1 MMKCTARGL
10 GLGHFQWLI
19 IAIVCLMGSEAVA
32 QMGGSGRIQGT
43 VLDQNGAA
51 IMGATVVATQVGT
64 GTRRETRT
72 DEGGRYSLAALP
84 VGEYS
89 VVIEAQGFQQYVR
102 SGLQVEAA
110 VTSTIDVSLSIGAI
124 TQQITVTES
133 APVINTTQSTT
144 FRQINQLEMVE
155 VPSSTRSFTHLLT
168 AEAGV
173 ATDLPP
179 VQGNDT
185 GAQSPSVNGLRT
197 TSNSL
202 QFNGIDATNLLSN
215 EGSLTENISPAPE
228 TIQEVKLQ
236 TSLYDASTGRNG
248 GGNFQIITKGG
259 TNDWHGTGTFFFQN
273 DALNANDFF
282 YKRDD
287 IERPESKRYEGGF
300 TLGGPLVR
308 DRVLVFGGY
317 QRTTAKTGF
326 VSTASSTAD
335 LPLFLDYITDRS
347 SPEAFSSNALAAMNA
362 ARAACGFA
370 PVGSITQFGVSAG
383 TYAVGP
389 ELFALTNPVTGD
401 YVIPAP
407 NAGPGFCDRDSS
419 GDPLVDNTSTNNPIT
434 RVRQVVP
441 SEFDQDQF
449 TFRSDINV
457 SDNNRLYGVFFFS
470 NFPSLDSFPDPSSL
484 ASPFT
489 LRRNNRARTMS
500 IGDTHVFSSSLVNEV
515 RFGLLDLNNTRTLD
529 DPFLTDAMTDAAVG
543 IGNPALEFDS
553 SPATRRLGHF
563 TFSGG
568 DAKARVSFG
577 GPNDSFN
584 RRQQRTYSFSDT
596 VSWTQ
601 GAHSLRFGAE
611 YRHHNVRNNLPEEQG
626 TEFEKIASYTALIVG
641 ITKEADTQ
649 YGITEKEFNS
659 NDVSWFVSD
668 DWKLSRSLT
677 LNLGLRWDWFGW
689 PIEARGLLGNFD
701 PSAANT
707 ETLAG
712 GFIVPSDVQATGIPN
727 IDTAVQTVVRANNSH
742 TLSGQDLNN
751 FQPRIG
757 FAWQPF
763 GLQRTV
769 IRGGYGIF
777 FDRPSA
783 AFINTVFSN
792 YPFLREI
799 EVTAPSNA
807 VPIATAFSQQDT
819 TLPFS
824 AWLPMR
830 VVRGTSAT
838 GVYEIRDG
846 TGNTLGATGVLNS
859 PCEPN
864 GPSAGG
870 PCLGN
875 IAETFEFRAID
886 RDLKTPYVQQWNFG
900 VQQELTS
907 NMAIEI
913 RYAGTKGTK
922 LLGAVGLAEPFDLND
937 PDTPDYI
944 FARLN
949 EAYSNAG
956 SPNGELGAGGIPAG
970 DLGTGTAVPSNPC
983 PGNQPSCLAGVGRAY
998 GFFWPVGTGSGAFD
1012 SDDPTDFGALAGNFD
1027 MNVARPM
1034 SGAATN
1040 TTTALVSLDARV
1052 PYMGINTPE
1061 AIILR
1066 NLGNSIYHA
1075 LQTNFTKR
1083 FSHGL
1088 QFNLSYTWS
1097 HSIDDNSS
1105 DPGST
1110 AGGGKPDVPN
1120 TGFIVQGSARKL
1132 AENRSSSDFDRR
1144 HRFSS
1149 SFVWNIP
1156 TGGMTNA
1163 FVSGWQIA
1171 GFIQAQSGSPYSI
1184 FSAEPEAKTAA
1195 DLMNVR
1201 KGAGGLYR
1209 LGFGRPSLVPGAS
1222 IDSLTTNTGDDTI
1235 AFTTTNLAS
1244 ALGQTGSLGRNV
1256 LRADTQKRFDLA
1268 IAKKTNI
1275 TERYSVEVR
1284 SEIFN
1289 LFNNVNFALP
1299 VNDLGDSSV
1308 GNIENT
1314 VGGPRVVQFGFK
1326 FVF

>member
-1 MMKCTARGL
+1 VGL
-10 GLGHFQWLI
+10 RVLYGLI
-19 IAIVCLMGSEAVA
+19 IAAVSLAGIEAWA
-32 QMGGSGRIQGT
+32 QIGATGRLEGT
-43 VLDQNGAA
+43 VLDQNGAS

-72 DEGGRYSLAALP
+72 DASGRYSLPALP
-84 VGEYS
+84 TGEYS
-89 VVIEAQGFQQYVR
+89 LTVEAAGFRQYVR
-102 SGLQVEAA
+102 SGIQVEAA
-110 VTSTIDVSLSIGAI
+110 VTSTIDISLSVGAI
-124 TQQITVTES
+124 TQQITVSES

-202 QFNGIDATNLLSN
+202 QFNGVDATNLLSN

-248 GGNFQIITKGG
+248 GGNFQIVTKGG
-259 TNDWHGTGTFFFQN
+259 SNDWHGTGTFFFQN
-273 DALNANDFF
+273 DAMNANDFF
-282 YKRDD
+282 YNRDGVD
-287 IERPESKRYEGGF
+287 RPQSTRYEGGF
-300 TLGGPLVR
+300 TVGGPLVR
-308 DRVLVFGGY
+308 DRVLLFGGY
-317 QRTTAKTGF
+317 QRTNAKTGF
-326 VSTASSTAD
+326 VSTASAISD

-347 SPEAFSSNALAAMNA
+347 TPAAFSSNVLAAMNA
-362 ARAACGFA
+362 ARAACGIA
-370 PVGSITQFGVSAG
+370 PLASVTSNPATGVFVTGVS
-383 TYAVGP
+383 TVGAN
-389 ELFALTNPVTGD
+389 LFSLRNPVTGD
-401 YVIPAP
+401 FVIPAP
-407 NAGPGFCDRDSS
+407 NASAGYCERNSNGTTRLDHASDM
-419 GDPLVDNTSTNNPIT
+419 NPIT

-449 TFRSDINV
+449 TIRSDINA

-484 ASPFT
+484 VSPFT
-489 LRRNNRARTMS
+489 LRRNNRARTLS
-500 IGDTHVFSSSLVNEV
+500 LGDTHVFNSAVVNDA

-529 DPFLTDAMTDAAVG
+529 DPFLTDAMSNAAVG
-543 IGNPALEFDS
+543 IDNPALVFDN

-563 TFSGG
+563 TFASGTG
-568 DAKARVSFG
+568 LARGSFG

-584 RRQQRTYSFSDT
+584 RRQQRTYSFADT
-596 VSWTQ
+596 VSWTR
-601 GAHSLRFGAE
+601 GAHALRFGME

-659 NDVSWFVSD
+659 NDLSWFIAD
-668 DWKLSRSLT
+668 DWKITRSFT
-677 LNLGLRWDWFGW
+677 LNLGVRWDWFGW
-689 PIEARGLLGNFD
+689 PVEANGFLGNFD
-701 PSAANT
+701 AATANT
-707 ETLAG
+707 ETLDG
-712 GFIVPSDVQATGIPN
+712 GFLVPSNVGTTGISN
-727 IDTAVQTVVRANNSH
+727 IDTTVAATVRASTSS
-742 TLSGQDLNN
+742 TLLDQDLNN

-799 EVTAPSNA
+799 EVTFPSDR
-807 VPIATAFSQQDT
+807 VPIATAYAQQDT
-819 TLPFS
+819 TLPFN

-830 VVRGTSAT
+830 PVYRSNA
-838 GVYEIRDG
+838 YEIRDN
-846 TGNTLGATGVLNS
+846 TGVTLGADGTVN
-859 PCEPN
+859 PNCEPL

-900 VQQELTS
+900 IQQEITS
-907 NMAIEI
+907 NLAIEI

-922 LLGAVGLAEPFDLND
+922 LLGAVGLAEPYDLND
-937 PDTPDYI
+937 PNTPDFI
-944 FARLN
+944 FERLN
-949 EAYSNAG
+949 QAYANAG
-956 SPNGELGAGGIPAG
+956 SPNGALGAGSIPAN
-970 DLGTGTAVPSNPC
+970 DPGTGAAFPSSPC

-998 GFFWPVGTGSGAFD
+998 GFFWPTGTGSGNQN
-1012 SDDPTDFGALAGNFD
+1012 FGVLAGTFD
-1027 MNVARPM
+1027 MNVGRPM
-1034 SGAATN
+1034 TGSTNN
-1040 TTTALVSLDARV
+1040 TTTAVVNLDARV
-1052 PYMGINTPE
+1052 PFMGINTPE
-1061 AIILR
+1061 AIILKS
-1066 NLGNSIYHA
+1066 LGNSIYHA
-1075 LQTNFTKR
+1075 LQTNLTKR
-1083 FSHGL
+1083 FSHGV
-1088 QFNLSYTWS
+1088 QFNVSYTWS
-1097 HSIDDNSS
+1097 HSIDDNSA

-1120 TGFIVQGSARKL
+1120 TGFVVQGTSRNLRA
-1132 AENRSSSDFDRR
+1132 NRGSSDFDRT
-1144 HRFSS
+1144 HRFST
-1149 SFVWNIP
+1149 SFVWDIP

-1163 FVSGWQIA
+1163 LVSGWQLA
-1171 GFIQAQSGSPYSI
+1171 GFIQAQSGSPYSV

-1195 DLMNVR
+1195 NLLNTR
-1201 KGAGGLYR
+1201 LGSGGLYR
-1209 LGFGRPSLVPGAS
+1209 LGFGRPSLAPGTTV
-1222 IDSLTTNTGDDTI
+1222 DTLTNTSDKTI
-1235 AFTTTNLAS
+1235 AFTTTGLTS
-1244 ALGQTGSLGRNV
+1244 PLGQNGNLGRNV
-1256 LRADTQKRFDLA
+1256 FRGSSQKRFDMA
-1268 IAKKTNI
+1268 ISKKTNI
-1275 TERYSVEVR
+1275 TERYTAEFR
-1284 SEIFN
+1284 TEIFN

-1308 GNIENT
+1308 GEIEQT
-1314 VGGPRVVQFGFK
+1314 IGGPRVVQFGFK
-1326 FVF
+1326 FTF

>member
-1 MMKCTARGL
+1 MRTIVKRRITAKAVIACLWALAICL
-10 GLGHFQWLI
+10 GGTAGTAW
-19 IAIVCLMGSEAVA
+19 A
-32 QMGGSGRIQGT
+32 QIGATGRLEGA

-51 IMGATVVATQVGT
+51 IMGAAVVATQVGT
-64 GTRRETRT
+64 GTRRETTT
-72 DEGGRYSLAALP
+72 DEAGRYSLAALP

-89 VVIEAQGFQQYVR
+89 VVVEAQGFQQYVR
-102 SGLQVEAA
+102 SGVHVEAS
-110 VTSTIDVSLSIGAI
+110 VTGTINLTLNVGAI
-124 TQQITVTES
+124 TQSITVTES
-133 APVINTTQSTT
+133 APVLNTSQSTT

-173 ATDLPP
+173 ATDLSP

-259 TNDWHGTGTFFFQN
+259 TNDWHGTGTLFFQN
-273 DALNANDFF
+273 DSLNANDFF
-282 YKRDD
+282 YNRDE
-287 IERPESKRYEGGF
+287 IERPESKRYEAGL
-300 TLGGPLVR
+300 TVGGPLVR
-308 DRVLVFGGY
+308 DRVLLFGGY

-326 VSTASSTAD
+326 VSTASGTAD
-335 LPLFLDYITDRS
+335 LPLFLDYLTDRS
-347 SPEAFSSNALAAMNA
+347 STTAFSNNILAAMNA
-362 ARAACGFA
+362 ARAACGIA
-370 PVGSITQFGVSAG
+370 PLADVTVSPVGAN
-383 TYAVGP
+383 
-389 ELFALTNPVTGD
+389 LFTLRNPVTGD
-401 YVIPAP
+401 FVIPAP
-407 NAGPGFCDRDSS
+407 NAAAGTCDLNAD
-419 GDPLVDNTSTNNPIT
+419 GTVKVDNTSHLNPVT

-441 SEFDQDQF
+441 SEFDQNQF
-449 TFRSDINV
+449 TLRSDINV
-457 SDNNRLYGVFFFS
+457 SDTNRLYGVFFFS

-489 LRRNNRARTMS
+489 LRRNNRARTLS
-500 IGDTHVFSSSLVNEV
+500 IGDTYVFGSALVNEA

-529 DPFLTDAMTDAAVG
+529 DPFLTDAMSNAAVG
-543 IGNPALEFDS
+543 IDNPALVFDD

-563 TFSGG
+563 TFAGG
-568 DAKARVSFG
+568 DAKARLSFG

-584 RRQQRTYSFSDT
+584 RRQQRTYSLADT
-596 VSWTQ
+596 VSWTR

-626 TEFEKIASYTALIVG
+626 TEFEKIASYTALIGG

-649 YGITEKEFNS
+649 YGITEKEFS
-659 NDVSWFVSD
+659 SHDVSWFFAD
-668 DWKLSRSLT
+668 DWKLFPTFT

-689 PIEARGLLGNFD
+689 PVEARGLLGNFD
-701 PSAANT
+701 PSTANT

-712 GFIVPSDVQATGIPN
+712 GFIVPSDVQATGISN
-727 IDTAVQTVVRANNSH
+727 IDIAVQTTARVNSSH
-742 TLSGQDLNN
+742 TLNGQDLNN

-763 GLQRTV
+763 GMQRTV
-769 IRGGYGIF
+769 LRGGYGIF

-783 AFINTVFSN
+783 SFINTVFSN

-807 VPIATAFSQQDT
+807 VPIATAYSQQST
-819 TLPFS
+819 SLPFS

-838 GVYEIRDG
+838 SVYEIRDG
-846 TGNTLGATGVLNS
+846 TGNTLGATGVENS

-864 GPSAGG
+864 GLSAGG

-875 IAETFEFRAID
+875 TAETFEFRAID
-886 RDLKTPYVQQWNFG
+886 RNLRTPYVQQWNFG
-900 VQQELTS
+900 IQQELTS
-907 NMAIEI
+907 NMAFEI

-922 LLGAVGLAEPFDLND
+922 LLSAIGLAEPFDLND
-937 PDTPDYI
+937 PDTPDYV

-956 SPNGELGAGGIPAG
+956 SPNGALGSGGIPAS

-998 GFFWPVGTGSGAFD
+998 GFFWPTGTGIDTG
-1012 SDDPTDFGALAGNFD
+1012 DFGPLAGTFD

-1034 SGAATN
+1034 TGSTDN
-1040 TTTALVSLDARV
+1040 KTTALVSLDARV
-1052 PYMGINTPE
+1052 PYLGINTPE
-1061 AIILR
+1061 AIILK
-1066 NLGNSIYHA
+1066 NAGNSVYHA

-1083 FSHGL
+1083 FSHGV
-1088 QFNLSYTWS
+1088 QFNMSYTWS

-1120 TGFIVQGSARKL
+1120 TGFIVQGSSRRL
-1132 AENRSSSDFDRR
+1132 AENRASSDFDRR
-1144 HRFSS
+1144 HRFST

-1163 FVSGWQIA
+1163 LVSGWQLA
-1171 GFIQAQSGSPYSI
+1171 GFLQAQTGSPYTIIS
-1184 FSAEPEAKTAA
+1184 SEPEAKTAA
-1195 DLMNVR
+1195 DLLDVR

-1209 LGFGRPSLVPGAS
+1209 LGFGRPNLAPGATVES
-1222 IDSLTTNTGDDTI
+1222 ITNTSDKTV
-1235 AFTTTNLAS
+1235 AFTAEGSDLVS
-1244 ALGQTGSLGRNV
+1244 PLGQDGRLGRNS
-1256 LRADTQKRFDLA
+1256 LRGGNQRRFDLA
-1268 IAKKTNI
+1268 ITKKTGFGD
-1275 TERYSVEVR
+1275 RYSVEIR

-1289 LFNNVNFALP
+1289 LFNNVNLALP
-1299 VNDLGDSSV
+1299 VNDLADSSV

-1314 VGGPRVVQFGFK
+1314 IGGPRVVQFGFK
-1326 FVF
+1326 FMF

>member
-1 MMKCTARGL
+1 
-10 GLGHFQWLI
+10 
-19 IAIVCLMGSEAVA
+19 
-32 QMGGSGRIQGT
+32 
-43 VLDQNGAA
+43 
-51 IMGATVVATQVGT
+51 
-64 GTRRETRT
+64 
-72 DEGGRYSLAALP
+72 
-84 VGEYS
+84 
-89 VVIEAQGFQQYVR
+89 
-102 SGLQVEAA
+102 
-110 VTSTIDVSLSIGAI
+110 
-124 TQQITVTES
+124 
-133 APVINTTQSTT
+133 
-144 FRQINQLEMVE
+144 MVE

-259 TNDWHGTGTFFFQN
+259 SNDWHGTGTFFFQN
-273 DALNANDFF
+273 DVLNANDFF

-308 DRVLVFGGY
+308 DRLLLFGGY

-326 VSTASSTAD
+326 VPTASATAD

-347 SPEAFSSNALAAMNA
+347 TPAAFSSNALAAINA

-370 PVGSITQFGVSAG
+370 PVASISVNPGGGIPVVTGVS
-383 TYAVGP
+383 TVGAN
-389 ELFALTNPVTGD
+389 LFSLRNPVTGD
-401 YVIPAP
+401 YIIPAP
-407 NAGPGFCDRDSS
+407 GAGSNFCDRDSK
-419 GDPLVDNTSTNNPIT
+419 GAVLVDNTTHQNPIT

-449 TFRSDINV
+449 TFRSDINA

-489 LRRNNRARTMS
+489 LRRNNRARTLS
-500 IGDTHVFSSSLVNEV
+500 IGDTHVFSAALVNEA

-529 DPFLTDAMTDAAVG
+529 DPFLTSAMSSAAVG
-543 IGNPALEFDS
+543 IDNPALVFDD

-596 VSWTQ
+596 LSWTR
-601 GAHSLRFGAE
+601 GAHSLRFGVE
-611 YRHHNVRNNLPEEQG
+611 YRQHNVRNNLPEEQG

-641 ITKEADTQ
+641 LTKEADTQ

-659 NDVSWFVSD
+659 HDVSWFLAD
-668 DWKLSRSLT
+668 DWKLTRSFT

-689 PIEARGLLGNFD
+689 PTEANGLLGNFD
-701 PSAANT
+701 PLTANT

-712 GFIVPSDVQATGIPN
+712 GFIVPSNVAATGISN
-727 IDTAVQTVVRANNSH
+727 IDTAVGVTSKANTSH
-742 TLSGQDLNN
+742 TLNGQDLNN

-763 GLQRTV
+763 NLQRTV
-769 IRGGYGIF
+769 IRGGYGVF

-799 EVTAPSNA
+799 EVTFPGNA
-807 VPIATAFSQQDT
+807 VPIATAYSQQDT
-819 TLPFS
+819 TLPFN

-830 VVRGTSAT
+830 PVFRSNA
-838 GVYEIRDG
+838 YEIRDG
-846 TGNTLGATGVLNS
+846 TGITLGADGTVN
-859 PCEPN
+859 PTCEAN
-864 GPSAGG
+864 GLSAGG

-922 LLGAVGLAEPFDLND
+922 LLGAVGLAEPYDLND
-937 PDTPDYI
+937 PSTPDYI

-949 EAYSNAG
+949 QAYANA
-956 SPNGELGAGGIPAG
+956 SVANQNALGAGNIPG
-970 DLGTGTAVPSNPC
+970 FVPSDAC
-983 PGNQPSCLAGVGRAY
+983 PGNQPSCLAGVGRAFGFVWPTTVAGVANQQY
-998 GFFWPVGTGSGAFD
+998 GPLSGR
-1012 SDDPTDFGALAGNFD
+1012 FD
-1027 MNVARPM
+1027 MNLARSM
-1034 SGAATN
+1034 TGQNN

-1052 PYMGINTPE
+1052 PFMGINTPE

-1083 FSHGL
+1083 FSHGM
-1088 QFNLSYTWS
+1088 QFNMSYTWS
-1097 HSIDDNSS
+1097 HSIDDNSA

-1120 TGFIVQGSARKL
+1120 TGFIVQGSSRRL
-1132 AENRSSSDFDRR
+1132 SENRSSSDFDRR

-1163 FVSGWQIA
+1163 LVSGWQLA
-1171 GFIQAQSGSPYSI
+1171 GFLQAQSGSPYSI
-1184 FSAEPEAKTAA
+1184 ISSEPEAKTAA
-1195 DLMNVR
+1195 DLLDVR
-1201 KGAGGLYR
+1201 KSAGGLYR
-1209 LGFGRPSLVPGAS
+1209 LGFGRPSLAAGAS
-1222 IDSLTTNTGDDTI
+1222 IGSLSDNTSDNTV
-1235 AFTTTNLAS
+1235 AFTTTNLVS
-1244 ALGQTGSLGRNV
+1244 SFGQNGSLGRNV
-1256 LRADTQKRFDLA
+1256 LRGDSQKRFDLA
-1268 IAKKTNI
+1268 ITKR
-1275 TERYSVEVR
+1275 TEISDRYAFEIR

-1299 VNDLGDSSV
+1299 VNDLADSSV

-1314 VGGPRVVQFGFK
+1314 IGGPRVVQFGFK
-1326 FVF
+1326 FMF

>member
-1 MMKCTARGL
+1 MRTIVKRRITAKAVIACLCALAMCL
-10 GLGHFQWLI
+10 GG
-19 IAIVCLMGSEAVA
+19 AMGTAWA
-32 QMGGSGRIQGT
+32 QVGSTGRLEGV
-43 VLDQNGAA
+43 VLDQNDAA

-64 GTRRETRT
+64 GTRRETQT
-72 DEGGRYSLAALP
+72 DEGGRYSLPALP
-84 VGEYS
+84 VGEYTLT
-89 VVIEAQGFQQYVR
+89 VEAQGFQQHVR
-102 SGLQVEAA
+102 SGVMVEASVTGTINISMSVGA
-110 VTSTIDVSLSIGAI
+110 V

-144 FRQINQLEMVE
+144 FRQINTLEMVE

-173 ATDLPP
+173 ATDLSP

-236 TSLYDASTGRNG
+236 TSMYDASTGRNG

-273 DALNANDFF
+273 DALNANEFF
-282 YKRDD
+282 YNRDGID
-287 IERPESKRYEGGF
+287 RPEATRYEGGF
-300 TLGGPLVR
+300 TVGGPLLR
-308 DRVLVFGGY
+308 DRVLLFGGY
-317 QRTTAKTGF
+317 QRTTARTGF
-326 VSTASSTAD
+326 VSTASSTSD
-335 LPLFLDYITDRS
+335 LPLFLDYLTDRS
-347 SPEAFSSNALAAMNA
+347 TTTAFSNNILAAMNA
-362 ARAACGFA
+362 ARAACSLPA
-370 PVGSITQFGVSAG
+370 ITSVTHRTATGVSA
-383 TYAVGP
+383 VGAN
-389 ELFALTNPVTGD
+389 LFTLANPVTGD
-401 YVIPAP
+401 FIIPAP
-407 NAGPGFCDRDSS
+407 NAGAGFCDRDSD
-419 GDPLVDNTSTNNPIT
+419 GNVLVDNEDDMNPIT

-441 SEFDQDQF
+441 SKFNQDQF
-449 TFRSDINV
+449 TLRSDINV
-457 SDNNRLYGVFFFS
+457 SDSNRLYGVFFFS

-484 ASPFT
+484 TSPFT
-489 LRRNNRARTMS
+489 LRRNNRARTLS
-500 IGDTHVFSSSLVNEV
+500 LGDTHVFSSALVNEA
-515 RFGLLDLNNTRTLD
+515 RFGVLDLNNTRTLD
-529 DPFLTDAMTDAAVG
+529 DPFLTASMTDAAVG
-543 IGNPALEFDS
+543 IDNPALEFDD

-563 TFSGG
+563 TFAGG
-568 DAKARVSFG
+568 DALARVSFG

-584 RRQQRTYSFSDT
+584 RRQQRTYSLADT

-601 GAHSLRFGAE
+601 GAHSVRLGAE

-641 ITKEADTQ
+641 VTKEADTQ

-659 NDVSWFVSD
+659 HDVSWFLAD
-668 DWKLSRSLT
+668 DWKISRSFT

-689 PIEARGLLGNFD
+689 PVEARGLLGNFD
-701 PSAANT
+701 PATANT

-712 GFIVPSDVQATGIPN
+712 GFIVPSNVEATGIPN
-727 IDTAVQTVVRANNSH
+727 IDTAVLTTGVTDSSH
-742 TLSGQDLNN
+742 TLQGQDLNN

-799 EVTAPSNA
+799 EVTFPSNL
-807 VPIATAFSQQDT
+807 VPIATAYSQQDT
-819 TLPFS
+819 SLPFN

-830 VVRGTSAT
+830 PVYRSNA
-838 GVYEIRDG
+838 YEIRDN
-846 TGNTLGATGVLNS
+846 TGITLGADGSIN
-859 PCEPN
+859 PNCEVN

-886 RDLKTPYVQQWNFG
+886 RNLKTPYVQQWNFG
-900 VQQELTS
+900 IQQELTN
-907 NMAIEI
+907 NMAFEI

-937 PDTPDYI
+937 PNTPDHI

-949 EAYSNAG
+949 EAYANGG
-956 SPNGELGAGGIPAG
+956 SPHGALGAGSIPAN
-970 DLGTGTAVPSNPC
+970 DTGTGAALPSNPC
-983 PGNQPSCLAGVGRAY
+983 PGNQPSCLAGVGRAFGY
-998 GFFWPVGTGSGAFD
+998 FWPTGTGSGD
-1012 SDDPTDFGALAGNFD
+1012 QNFGVLAGTFD
-1027 MNVARPM
+1027 MNIARPM
-1034 SGAATN
+1034 TGSTN
-1040 TTTALVSLDARV
+1040 NGTTAIVSLDARV
-1052 PYMGINTPE
+1052 PFMGINTPE
-1061 AIILR
+1061 AIILK
-1066 NLGNSIYHA
+1066 NVGNSVYHA

-1083 FSHGL
+1083 FSHGV
-1088 QFNLSYTWS
+1088 QFNLSYTLS
-1097 HSIDDNSS
+1097 HAIDDNSA

-1120 TGFIVQGSARKL
+1120 TGFIVQGSSRNL
-1132 AENRSSSDFDRR
+1132 AANRASSDFDRR
-1144 HRFSS
+1144 HRFSA

-1163 FVSGWQIA
+1163 FVSGWQLA
-1171 GFIQAQSGSPYSI
+1171 GFLQAQTGAPYSI
-1184 FSAEPEAKTAA
+1184 FSPEPEAKTAK
-1195 DLMNVR
+1195 DLLNVR
-1201 KGAGGLYR
+1201 KGSGGLYR
-1209 LGFGRPSLVPGAS
+1209 LGFGRPSLAAGATV
-1222 IDSLTTNTGDDTI
+1222 DSLVSNSSDSTV
-1235 AFTTTNLAS
+1235 AFTTTNLIS
-1244 ALGQTGSLGRNV
+1244 PLGQTGNLGRNI
-1256 LRADTQKRFDLA
+1256 LRGGTQRRFDVA
-1268 IAKKTNI
+1268 ITKKTNI
-1275 TERYSVEVR
+1275 TERYSVELR

-1299 VNDLGDSSV
+1299 VNDLADSSV
-1308 GNIENT
+1308 GDIENT
-1314 VGGPRVVQFGFK
+1314 IGGPRVVQFGFK
-1326 FVF
+1326 FIF

>member
-1 MMKCTARGL
+1 MGRCFDTQDVMEEPVKRTRNER
-10 GLGHFQWLI
+10 
-19 IAIVCLMGSEAVA
+19 IAAKIAVCLWALTICLWGGVQAA
-32 QMGGSGRIQGT
+32 QAQTGATGRLEGT
-43 VLDQNGAA
+43 VMDQNGAA
-51 IMGATVVATQVGT
+51 VVGASVVATQAAT
-64 GTRRETRT
+64 GTRRETQS
-72 DEGGRYSLAALP
+72 DESGRYSLPVLP
-84 VGEYS
+84 VGEYTLTVES
-89 VVIEAQGFQQYVR
+89 QGFQQYVR
-102 SGLQVEAA
+102 SGIHVEAA
-110 VTSTIDVSLSIGAI
+110 VSSTIQVSLRVGAV
-124 TQQITVTES
+124 TQQITVSEA

-248 GGNFQIITKGG
+248 GGNFQIVTKGG

-273 DALNANDFF
+273 DSLNANDFF
-282 YKRDD
+282 YNRDG

-308 DRVLVFGGY
+308 DKVLLFGGY

-326 VSTASSTAD
+326 VSTASATSD

-347 SPEAFSSNALAAMNA
+347 SPAAFSSNVLAAMNA

-370 PVGSITQFGVSAG
+370 PIGSIEQFGVSG
-383 TYAVGP
+383 VSTVGAN
-389 ELFALTNPVTGD
+389 LFSLRNPVTGD
-401 YVIPAP
+401 FIIPAP
-407 NAGPGFCDRDSS
+407 NAASGFCDLDED
-419 GDPLVDNTSTNNPIT
+419 GNPLVDNASSQNPIT

-484 ASPFT
+484 SSPFT
-489 LRRNNRARTMS
+489 LRRNNRARTLS
-500 IGDTHVFSSSLVNEV
+500 IGDTHVFGSALVNEA

-529 DPFLTDAMTDAAVG
+529 DPFLTDAMSSAAVG
-543 IGNPALEFDS
+543 VTNPALEFDD
-553 SPATRRLGHF
+553 SPATRRLGHY

-568 DAKARVSFG
+568 DALARVSFG

-584 RRQQRTYSFSDT
+584 RRQQRTYSLSDT
-596 VSWTQ
+596 VSWTR
-601 GAHSLRFGAE
+601 GAHSFRFGAE

-659 NDVSWFVSD
+659 HDLSWFLAD
-668 DWKLSRSLT
+668 DWKLTRNFT

-689 PIEARGLLGNFD
+689 PIEANGLLGNFD
-701 PSAANT
+701 PTTADT

-712 GFIVPSDVQATGIPN
+712 GFIVPSNVGATGIPN

-742 TLSGQDLNN
+742 TLNGQDLNN

-799 EVTAPSNA
+799 EVTFPSNA
-807 VPIATAFSQQDT
+807 VPIATAYSQQDT
-819 TLPFS
+819 TLPFN

-830 VVRGTSAT
+830 PVYRSSK
-838 GVYEIRDG
+838 YEIRDG
-846 TGNTLGATGVLNS
+846 TGITLGADGTVNPS
-859 PCEPN
+859 CEAN
-864 GPSAGG
+864 ASSLSNGG

-886 RDLKTPYVQQWNFG
+886 RDLRTPYVQQWNFG
-900 VQQELTS
+900 IQQELTN
-907 NMAIEI
+907 NMALEI

-922 LLGAVGLAEPFDLND
+922 LLGAVGLAEPYDLND
-937 PDTPDYI
+937 PNTPDYI

-949 EAYSNAG
+949 QAYANA
-956 SPNGELGAGGIPAG
+956 SAANAAS
-970 DLGTGTAVPSNPC
+970 LGTGSIPASVPANPC
-983 PGNQPSCLAGVGRAY
+983 PGNQPSCLAGVGRAF
-998 GFFWPVGTGSGAFD
+998 GFRWANDPALGVLQNQFDLNAANSGGSD
-1012 SDDPTDFGALAGNFD
+1012 
-1027 MNVARPM
+1027 V
-1034 SGAATN
+1034 
-1040 TTTALVSLDARV
+1040 VSLDVRV

-1061 AIILR
+1061 AIILK
-1066 NLGNSIYHA
+1066 NVGKSIYHA

-1083 FSHGL
+1083 FSHGV
-1088 QFNLSYTWS
+1088 QFNLSYTLS
-1097 HSIDDNSS
+1097 HAIDDNSA

-1120 TGFIVQGSARKL
+1120 TGFIVQGTSRDL
-1132 AENRSSSDFDRR
+1132 AANRGSSDFDRR
-1144 HRFSS
+1144 HRFST
-1149 SFVWNIP
+1149 SFVWDIP

-1163 FVSGWQIA
+1163 LVSGWQLA
-1171 GFIQAQSGSPYSI
+1171 GFIQAQSGNPYSI

-1195 DLMNVR
+1195 DLLSVR
-1201 KGAGGLYR
+1201 KSAGGLYR
-1209 LGFGRPSLVPGAS
+1209 LGFGRPSLDSGATV
-1222 IDSLTTNTGDDTI
+1222 DSLTDTTDKTV
-1235 AFTTTNLAS
+1235 AFTTDGLVS
-1244 ALGQTGSLGRNV
+1244 SFGQNGNMGRNV
-1256 LRADTQKRFDLA
+1256 LRAGSQKRFDMA

-1275 TERYSVEVR
+1275 TERYVVEFR
-1284 SEIFN
+1284 TEIFN
-1289 LFNNVNFALP
+1289 IFNNVNFALP

-1308 GNIENT
+1308 GEIEQT
-1314 VGGPRVVQFGFK
+1314 IGGPRVVQFGFK